1 MDNKNNIEL
10 VYASEEQKRIGWI
23 LDMRYLSNLQS
34 SISSFS
40 DIGLE
45 DIEAV
50 LLVAN
55 GQGHLLPI
63 ED

>member
-1 MDNKNNIEL
+1 MSGIEL
-10 VYASEEQKRIGWI
+10 IYASEGQERIGWI
-23 LDMRYLSNLQS
+23 LDMRYLANIQS
-34 SISSFS
+34 SLNSFTHLC
-40 DIGLE
+40 LE

-55 GQGHLLPI
+55 EQGHLLPS

>member
-1 MDNKNNIEL
+1 MGNLNNIEL
-10 VYASEEQKRIGWI
+10 VYASEEQKRIGWV

-34 SISSFS
+34 SINMFT
-40 DIGLE
+40 DISLE

-55 GQGHLLPI
+55 GEGHLLPI
-63 ED
+63 DK